1 MDKLEYVLLRLLYG
15 IFQLFPVSIVKAL
28 AHGITFIVR
37 VILKYRY
44 TVILE
49 NIMQA
54 FPGLS
59 ESEQK
64 RLMRASYRHFIY
76 LWIELLITWRLD
88 DSYFTENFESDD
100 MAQITGIVGE
110 GKPVILVGGHLGNF
124 EWLGYFL
131 SRHIPGLYAF
141 MKRIH
146 NPYINEF
153 MISNRRRM
161 GLSLITVDRSAFKKG
176 LAMLKS
182 GKSLALLADQD
193 VGERGI
199 FVTFL
204 NRPAATATG
213 TAIYHRQTGIPVFHC
228 AAIRKS
234 FGKFSIYVERIPDQS
249 PGNDKAMD
257 IFSLTQKHTALL
269 EQLVKRHPE
278 QYFWSH
284 RRWKSRPENEELEL
298 YKQYSDRY
306 RKMMV

>member
-1 MDKLEYVLLRLLYG
+1 MEKMQYALLGFLYG
-15 IFQLFPVSIVKAL
+15 MFRVLPVSFGGPV
-28 AHGITFIVR
+28 AHGIAFIVR
-37 VILKYRY
+37 VIIKYRY
-44 TVILE
+44 AVILD
-49 NIMQA
+49 NIKHA

-59 ESEQK
+59 GSEQK
-64 RLMRASYRHFIY
+64 RLIRAIYRHFIY
-76 LWIELLITWRLD
+76 LWVELLFSGRLD
-88 DSYFTENFESDD
+88 DKYFAENFKSDD
-100 MAQITGIVGE
+100 MALITRIVGE

-131 SRHIPGLYAF
+131 SRHIPDLYTF

-153 MISNRRRM
+153 MIGNRRRM
-161 GLSLITVDRSAFKKG
+161 GLSLISVDGGAFKKG
-176 LAMLKS
+176 LAVLKA

-234 FGKFSIYVERIPDQS
+234 FGKFYIHVERVPDQL
-249 PGNDKAMD
+249 PGNDKTMD
-257 IFSLTQKHTALL
+257 IFSLTQKYTELL
-269 EQLVKRHPE
+269 EELVKRYPE

-284 RRWKSRPENEELEL
+284 RRWKSKPGKEEMAV
-298 YKQYSDRY
+298 YRQNSDRY
-306 RKMMV
+306 RNMMA